1 VGYSARYHAASLAA
15 VFLALAVGLLIGAEF
30 GDEVVS
36 GTASSLEK
44 SLSGDLDEANA
55 RINDLQADL
64 DRQERFAQA
73 VYPSLVGDTLP
84 GRSLAVVALG
94 NRPDVLRD
102 DILEAIEPTGAK
114 VTQVAVVR
122 EPPDAEALRDIL
134 TGKQSRSAK
143 EQVELAGKRAGRALV
158 DGRNFYEDS
167 QEQLLST
174 FSGKTTP
181 VDGVILVRD
190 QPDSVADDPGDTEDF
205 ETSFIDGMVAAGVPV
220 VGVERTDADP
230 SSVDFFD
237 SKDLTTVDDID
248 LVAGGVAM
256 TYALRGAQGNYGVGG
271 DTELVPSLLRRPG
284 ATTAP

>member
-1 VGYSARYHAASLAA
+1 MGYSGRYHAASLAA

-36 GTASSLEK
+36 GTAGSLEK

-55 RINDLQADL
+55 RIDDLQGQL
-64 DRQERFAQA
+64 DREARFAEA

-94 NRPDVLRD
+94 NRPEEVRD

-122 EPPDAEALRDIL
+122 EPPDAEGLRDIQK
-134 TGKQSRSAK
+134 GKTSRSAR
-143 EQVELAGKRAGRALV
+143 EQVELAAKRAGKALV
-158 DGRNFYEDS
+158 DGHGFYEDS
-167 QEQLLST
+167 QETLLSS
-174 FSGKTTP
+174 FSGRTTP
-181 VDGVILVRD
+181 VDGVILLRD
-190 QPDSVADDPGDTEDF
+190 QSDSAAGDADTEDF
-205 ETSFIDGMVAAGVPV
+205 EASFIDGLVAGGVPV

-230 SSVDFFD
+230 SSIEFFD
-237 SKDLTTVDDID
+237 AQGLTTVDDID
-248 LVAGGVAM
+248 LVAGGVAL
-256 TYALRGAQGNYGVGG
+256 TYALRGAQGNFGIGEG
-271 DTELVPSLLRRPG
+271 AELVPSLLRRPG

>member
-1 VGYSARYHAASLAA
+1 MGYSGRYHAASLAA

-36 GTASSLEK
+36 GTAGSLEK

-55 RINDLQADL
+55 RIDDLQGEL
-64 DRQERFAQA
+64 DREARFAEA

-94 NRPDVLRD
+94 NRPDEVRD

-122 EPPDAEALRDIL
+122 EPPDDQGLREIL
-134 TGKQSRSAK
+134 TDRTARTAN
-143 EQVELAGKRAGRALV
+143 EQLQLAAKRAGKALV
-158 DGRNFYEDS
+158 NGRRFYANS
-167 QEQLLST
+167 QEALLTS

-181 VDGVILVRD
+181 VDGVILVRA
-190 QPDSVADDPGDTEDF
+190 QPEAATDDADTEDF
-205 ETSFIDGMVAAGVPV
+205 EAAFIEGLVSPGVPV

-230 SSVDFFD
+230 SSIEFFD
-237 SKDLTTVDDID
+237 DQGLTTVDDID
-248 LVAGGVAM
+248 LVAGGVAL
-256 TYALRGAQGNYGVGG
+256 TYALRGAQGNFGIGEG
-271 DTELVPSLLRRPG
+271 AELVPSLLRRPG